1 MKKSENNACNFL
13 PFWYTVLSKRGK
25 ARTTQKKV
33 MNYKNTHTFRDMNNW
48 KEFFNEVAAACN
60 YWELGFGDID
70 AEYESEVVRWAFVN
84 KLDVDA
90 ACDAWREAVAEIA
103 IGG

>member
-1 MKKSENNACNFL
+1 M
-13 PFWYTVLSKRGK
+13 
-25 ARTTQKKV
+25 
-33 MNYKNTHTFRDMNNW
+33 RDMKEMNKW

-60 YWELGFGDID
+60 YWELSFGDID

-90 ACDAWREAVAEIA
+90 ACDAWREAIAEIA

>member
-1 MKKSENNACNFL
+1 MTFGVKYDLIN
-13 PFWYTVLSKRGK
+13 G
-25 ARTTQKKV
+25 V
-33 MNYKNTHTFRDMNNW
+33 MRDTIWINNW
-48 KEFFNEVAAACN
+48 EKFLGEVKAACN

>member
-13 PFWYTVLSKRGK
+13 PFWYPVLQQAGEGPHN
-25 ARTTQKKV
+25 TKKV

>member
-1 MKKSENNACNFL
+1 MTLVKKYGLIYE
-13 PFWYTVLSKRGK
+13 V
-25 ARTTQKKV
+25 V
-33 MNYKNTHTFRDMNNW
+33 MRDMKDINKW

-70 AEYESEVVRWAFVN
+70 AEYESEVIRWAFVN

-90 ACDAWREAVAEIA
+90 ACDAWREAINEHMHERVL
-103 IGG
+103 

>member
-1 MKKSENNACNFL
+1 MTFSA
-13 PFWYTVLSKRGK
+13 VLVYCSQQAGEGPHN
-25 ARTTQKKV
+25 TKKV
-33 MNYKNTHTFRDMNNW
+33 MRDMNNW

-70 AEYESEVVRWAFVN
+70 AEYESEIVRWAFVN

-90 ACDAWREAVAEIA
+90 ACDAWREAIAEIA